1 MKFVYRLRETEKK
14 KLDKR
19 ITINVGGQRHE
30 TWASTLERLPGTRLA
45 LLASLLQGDESWDE
59 DHNEYFFDRH
69 PGAFATIIHFYR
81 SEELHPQV
89 NICGNVMKGELEFWG
104 LTELDIEPC
113 CWGHYSKFKDH
124 KDTLAALDENFSS
137 GYDGECAWGEKATNL
152 QKFKVKIWRF
162 LEHPGSSRW
171 AQLYAVVSMFF
182 VALSIGVFV
191 LETHALFRVPRDDVT
206 YTNTS
211 DVILMGYYT
220 IRDAGTSCCCPKKI
234 SANTLENTIPH
245 PAMVIFDYIC
255 AAFFTI
261 ELILRI
267 AFAPRKVAFFKELL
281 NIIDMICLI
290 PQFTAIIIKT
300 VNPEDTLSSIFKTI
314 LALRIIRILRIFKLM
329 KHYSGFKILVYT
341 IKVSTK
347 ELFLIVIFLFMGV
360 LIFASVIFYCDNVT
374 FDSIPVGFWWAL
386 VTMTT
391 VGYGDKVP
399 NTEVG
404 YVIGSICVICGVLTI
419 AFTVPIVVNNFTLY
433 YSHAQSRIKL
443 PIHKRKQMKKHRQ
456 SRNRKATMDFM
467 KKALKVDDFTNLD
480 QIHSP
485 RDSVKSGTI
494 DVHASHNGAH
504 LDTISESASETLT
517 TSTTIGV
524 DSPLPSSNPSRL
536 HTEDNVDECKDSSR
550 IRTVCGSVLDDR
562 DLRLSLAMSSRMSEN
577 FGSQH
582 RLESEQLLH
591 GLADANQKLED
602 ERERQLDRVRQ
613 RRDNLRSQRVDS
625 RASRPSPSPISRTD
639 HDKM

>member
-1 MKFVYRLRETEKK
+1 
-14 KLDKR
+14 
-19 ITINVGGQRHE
+19 
-30 TWASTLERLPGTRLA
+30 
-45 LLASLLQGDESWDE
+45 
-59 DHNEYFFDRH
+59 
-69 PGAFATIIHFYR
+69 
-81 SEELHPQV
+81 
-89 NICGNVMKGELEFWG
+89 
-104 LTELDIEPC
+104 
-113 CWGHYSKFKDH
+113 
-124 KDTLAALDENFSS
+124 
-137 GYDGECAWGEKATNL
+137 
-152 QKFKVKIWRF
+152 
-162 LEHPGSSRW
+162 
-171 AQLYAVVSMFF
+171 MFF

-191 LETHALFRVPRDDVT
+191 LETHSLFRVPRDDVT

-220 IRDAGTSCCCPKKI
+220 IRDAGTACCCPRKI
-234 SANTLENTIPH
+234 NPHTLENTNAH
-245 PAMVIFDYIC
+245 PAMVILDYIC

-267 AFAPRKVAFFKELL
+267 AFAPRKLAFFKDLL
-281 NIIDMICLI
+281 NIIDVICLI
-290 PQFTAIIIKT
+290 PQFTAIITKT
-300 VNPEDTLSSIFKTI
+300 VNPEDTFSSIFKTI

-360 LIFASVIFYCDNVT
+360 LIFASVIFYCDSNT

-399 NTEVG
+399 NTELG
-404 YVIGSICVICGVLTI
+404 YIIGSICVICGVLTI

-443 PIHKRKQMKKHRQ
+443 PIHRRKQLKKHRQ
-456 SRNRKATMDFM
+456 SRNRKATMDFV
-467 KKALKVDDFTNLD
+467 KKALTVDDFTNID
-480 QIHSP
+480 HIHSP

-494 DVHASHNGAH
+494 DVRASQNGAH

-524 DSPLPSSNPSRL
+524 DSPLPHSIQSRF
-536 HTEDNVDECKDSSR
+536 HTEDNLDECKDSPQ

-562 DLRLSLAMSSRMSEN
+562 DLRLSLALSSRMSEN
-577 FGSQH
+577 FEPQVTQLFTYAKRDFKGNKNVLRIGSI
-582 RLESEQLLH
+582 L
-591 GLADANQKLED
+591 
-602 ERERQLDRVRQ
+602 V
-613 RRDNLRSQRVDS
+613 
-625 RASRPSPSPISRTD
+625 T
-639 HDKM
+639 